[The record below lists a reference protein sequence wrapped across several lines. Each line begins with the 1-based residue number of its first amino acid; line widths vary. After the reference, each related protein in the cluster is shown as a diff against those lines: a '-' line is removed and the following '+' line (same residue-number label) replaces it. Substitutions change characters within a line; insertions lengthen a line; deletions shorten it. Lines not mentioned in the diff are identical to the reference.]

1 MYQLTNFTQN
11 ITPFI
16 EGQSLKRFMLE
27 LEKVPNCQER
37 FQNLIKAD
45 SEKWLETTLKTK
57 DNKGFHI
64 NFFYEEV
71 TVKEKD
77 IKPNQLFLRNFCLGT
92 QPTLKVE
99 IYKH

>member
-1 MYQLTNFTQN
+1 MHQTQGGFCMYQLTNFTQN

-27 LEKVPNCQER
+27 LEKIPNCQER

-45 SEKWLETTLKTK
+45 SEK
-57 DNKGFHI
+57 F
-64 NFFYEEV
+64 
-71 TVKEKD
+71 
-77 IKPNQLFLRNFCLGT
+77 
-92 QPTLKVE
+92 E